1 MGFRLLHIISHTDLD
16 GIVAAAVAW
25 HANFPEKRPLFV
37 SLVGY
42 GDVDNLIME
51 CLQKKED
58 FLVTDLFCQ
67 RRQTVDAMDEEF
79 TGEEAPRVFDH
90 HKSTLERYGQRPWAV
105 VDTSCCAA
113 MVYHRWL
120 LAEGR
125 LEKAAKERVSAM
137 TDLVEIANDR
147 DLWIGR
153 RKEGRLWH
161 ALVSLTGHWSVF
173 CRLVAD
179 PSQRLQPEEEE
190 AAQQFVLR
198 QEKRFSEALES
209 VRREGRDLLF
219 VEPGLLEFGDVSDFC
234 GLVLDRMDN
243 PPRMAAVCNRKFAGD
258 WSVSLRSRDGL
269 AGRVVGLLKDGEKI
283 RGGGHGDAAALSF
296 PPHYTP
302 RQIQSSLQSAIH
314 IADEQKEETGLTLG
328 DLLSDAMKDEG

>member
-1 MGFRLLHIISHTDLD
+1 MTSHLFHIISHTDLD

-25 HANFPEKRPLFV
+25 HAYFPERRPINV

-51 CLQKKED
+51 CLEKEED

-67 RRQTVDAMDEEF
+67 RPRTVDAMDERF
-79 TGEEAPRVFDH
+79 VREEAPRVFDH

-113 MVYHRWL
+113 MVYYRWL
-120 LAEGR
+120 LAEGP
-125 LEKAAKERVSAM
+125 LQKTAKGRVSAM
-137 TDLVEIANDR
+137 ADLVEIANDR

-153 RKEGRLWH
+153 RREGRLWH
-161 ALVSLTGHWSVF
+161 ALISLTGHWSVF

-179 PSQRLQPEEEE
+179 PSQKLQPEEEV
-190 AAQQFVLR
+190 AAEQFVDQ
-198 QEKRFSEALES
+198 QEKRFRQSLES
-209 VRREGRDLLF
+209 VRREGKDLLF
-219 VEPGLLEFGDVSDFC
+219 VDPGLLEFGDVSDFS
-234 GLVLDRMDN
+234 GLVLDRMED

-269 AGRVVGLLKDGEKI
+269 AGRIVALLKDGDKI

-296 PPHYTP
+296 PPHYSP
-302 RQIQSSLQSAIH
+302 QQIRASLQSAIRT
-314 IADEQKEETGLTLG
+314 ADEQARETGQTLG
-328 DLLSDAMKDEG
+328 DLFSDAMKGEG